1 MVNFDQTVG
10 YRGCDRAAEDTIDTI
25 EVAEKFVK

>member
-10 YRGCDRAAEDTIDTI
+10 CRGCDRAAEDTIDTI